1 MYLRARRGS
10 FLWVCRPIICE
21 RVRRWCTII
30 ENNPEVMSALVHKLG
45 LSEKLAFHDV
55 FSIDEPELLAF
66 VPRPAHA
73 LLLVFPVSETY
84 EKFRIQEDKDR
95 PEYQG
100 HGPEEEVVWYKQT
113 IGNACGLIGLLH
125 GVSNG
130 TARTNIGTVPSSIW
144 DRLIKQLTISAD
156 PHSNLAK
163 LLTDAIPLKPI
174 ERADLL
180 YESEA
185 LESAHQAAAAGG
197 DTSAPAADDNV
208 DLHYVCFVKSQN
220 NHLWEL
226 DGRRKG
232 PLNRGELSPDEDVLS
247 EKALDFG
254 VRSFLQRE
262 AAVGGGDLRFSLIT
276 LAESLD

>member
-1 MYLRARRGS
+1 MLGPQSPDVPAGKKR
-10 FLWVCRPIICE
+10 FVPL
-21 RVRRWCTII
+21 

-45 LSEKLAFHDV
+45 LSQKLAFHDV

-130 TARTNIGTVPSSIW
+130 TARSHI
-144 DRLIKQLTISAD
+144 D
-156 PHSNLAK
+156 PASNLAK
-163 LLTDAIPLKPI
+163 LLNDAIPLKPI
-174 ERADLL
+174 QRADLL

-197 DTSAPAADDNV
+197 DTSAPTAEDNV
-208 DLHYVCFVKSQN
+208 DLHYVCFVKSPDDN
-220 NHLWEL
+220 LWEL

-232 PLNRGELSPDEDVLS
+232 PLNRGELAPDEDVLS
-247 EKALDFG
+247 EKALDLG
-254 VRSFLQRE
+254 VRSFLKRE
-262 AAVGGGDLRFSLIT
+262 AAAGGGDLRFSLIT

>member
-1 MYLRARRGS
+1 MADDNPDVPAGKKRFIPL
-10 FLWVCRPIICE
+10 
-21 RVRRWCTII
+21 
-30 ENNPEVMSALVHKLG
+30 ENNPEVMSSLVHKLG

-84 EKFRIQEDKDR
+84 EKFRREEDKDK
-95 PEYQG
+95 PEYAG
-100 HGPEEEVVWYKQT
+100 SGAGEEVIWYKQT

-130 TARTNIGTVPSSIW
+130 SARANIQPNS
-144 DRLIKQLTISAD
+144 D
-156 PHSNLAK
+156 LAK
-163 LLTDAIPLKPI
+163 LVHDAIPLNPAA
-174 ERADLL
+174 RADLL

-185 LESAHQAAAAGG
+185 LESAHQSAAGGG
-197 DTSAPAADDNV
+197 DTSAPDAEDNI
-208 DLHYVCFVKSQN
+208 DLHYVCFVKSQDN
-220 NHLWEL
+220 NLWEL

-232 PLNRGELSPDEDVLS
+232 PLNRGKLSADEDVLS
-247 EKALDFG
+247 EKALDLG
-254 VRSFLQRE
+254 VRSFLKRE
-262 AAVGGGDLRFSLIT
+262 SEAGGGDLRFSLIT

>member
-1 MYLRARRGS
+1 MSTSDSPDVPPGKKRFIPL
-10 FLWVCRPIICE
+10 
-21 RVRRWCTII
+21 
-30 ENNPEVMSALVHKLG
+30 ENNPDVMSSLVHKLG
-45 LSEKLAFHDV
+45 LSHKLAFHDV

-84 EKFRIQEDKDR
+84 EKFRVQEDKDE

-100 HGPEEEVVWYKQT
+100 SGADEEVIWYKQT

-130 TARTNIGTVPSSIW
+130 SARSNIEPS
-144 DRLIKQLTISAD
+144 
-156 PHSNLAK
+156 SNLAK
-163 LLTDAIPLKPI
+163 LVNDAIPLKPI

-185 LESAHQAAAAGG
+185 LETAHQTAATGG
-197 DTSAPAADDNV
+197 DTTAPNAEDNV
-208 DLHYVCFVKSQN
+208 DLHYVCFVKSQSN
-220 NHLWEL
+220 NLWEL

-232 PLNRGELSPDEDVLS
+232 PLNRGALSPNEDVLS
-247 EKALDFG
+247 EKALDLG
-254 VRSFLQRE
+254 VRSFLRRE
-262 AAVGGGDLRFSLIT
+262 TEAGGGDLRFSLIT

>member
-1 MYLRARRGS
+1 
-10 FLWVCRPIICE
+10 
-21 RVRRWCTII
+21 
-30 ENNPEVMSALVHKLG
+30 MSALVHKLG

-66 VPRPAHA
+66 VPRPAYA

-84 EKFRIQEDKDR
+84 EQFRVQEDKDR

-100 HGPEEEVVWYKQT
+100 HGPDEEVIWYKQT

-130 TARTNIGTVPSSIW
+130 AARSNIGTLPRAVWDSLTSI
-144 DRLIKQLTISAD
+144 LTILAEAN
-156 PHSNLAK
+156 SNLAK
-163 LLTDAIPLKPI
+163 LLNDAIPLKPV

-185 LESAHQAAAAGG
+185 LESAHQAAASGG
-197 DTSAPAADDNV
+197 DSSAPAAEDNI
-208 DLHYVCFVKSQN
+208 DLHYVCFVKSQKN
-220 NHLWEL
+220 QLWEL

-232 PLNRGELSPDEDVLS
+232 PLNRGELAPDEDVLS
-247 EKALDFG
+247 EKALDLG
-254 VRSFLQRE
+254 VRSFLKRE
-262 AAVGGGDLRFSLIT
+262 AAAGGGDLRFSLIT

>member
-1 MYLRARRGS
+1 MADDNPDVPAGKKRFIPL
-10 FLWVCRPIICE
+10 
-21 RVRRWCTII
+21 
-30 ENNPEVMSALVHKLG
+30 ENNPEVMSSLVHKLG

-84 EKFRIQEDKDR
+84 ERFRREEDKDR
-95 PEYQG
+95 SEYAG
-100 HGPEEEVVWYKQT
+100 SGADEEVIWYKQT

-130 TARTNIGTVPSSIW
+130 AARANIQPNS
-144 DRLIKQLTISAD
+144 D
-156 PHSNLAK
+156 LAK
-163 LLTDAIPLKPI
+163 LVHDAIPLKPT

-185 LESAHQAAAAGG
+185 LESAHQNAAGGG
-197 DTSAPAADDNV
+197 DTSAPDSEDNV
-208 DLHYVCFVKSQN
+208 DLHYVCFVKSQDN
-220 NHLWEL
+220 NLWEL

-232 PLNRGELSPDEDVLS
+232 PLNRGKLSADEDVLS
-247 EKALDFG
+247 EKALDLG
-254 VRSFLQRE
+254 VRSFLKRE
-262 AAVGGGDLRFSLIT
+262 SEAGGGDLRFSLIT

>member
-1 MYLRARRGS
+1 MADDNPDVPAGKKRFIPL
-10 FLWVCRPIICE
+10 
-21 RVRRWCTII
+21 
-30 ENNPEVMSALVHKLG
+30 ENNPEVMSKLVHKLG

-84 EKFRIQEDKDR
+84 EKFRREEDKDK
-95 PEYQG
+95 PEYAG
-100 HGPEEEVVWYKQT
+100 HGADEEVIWYKQT

-130 TARTNIGTVPSSIW
+130 AARTNIRQFPDPSS
-144 DRLIKQLTISAD
+144 D
-156 PHSNLAK
+156 LAK
-163 LLTDAIPLKPI
+163 LIRDAIPLTPAK
-174 ERADLL
+174 RADLL

-185 LESAHQAAAAGG
+185 LESAHQTAAGG
-197 DTSAPAADDNV
+197 GDTIAPAAEDNV
-208 DLHYVCFVKSQN
+208 DLHYVCFVKSGDDN
-220 NHLWEL
+220 LWEL

-232 PLNRGELSPDEDVLS
+232 PLNRGKLSADEDVLS
-247 EKALDFG
+247 ERALDLG
-254 VRSFLQRE
+254 PRSFLKRE
-262 AAVGGGDLRFSLIT
+262 SEAGGGDLRFSLIT

>member
-1 MYLRARRGS
+1 MSASQSPDVPPGKKRFVPL
-10 FLWVCRPIICE
+10 
-21 RVRRWCTII
+21 

-45 LSEKLAFHDV
+45 LSQKLAFHDV
-55 FSIDEPELLAF
+55 FSIDEPDLLAF

-84 EKFRIQEDKDR
+84 EKFRMQEDKDR
-95 PEYQG
+95 PEYQAY
-100 HGPEEEVVWYKQT
+100 GPDEEVVWYKQT

-130 TARTNIGTVPSSIW
+130 TARDNI
-144 DRLIKQLTISAD
+144 D
-156 PHSNLAK
+156 PESDLAK
-163 LLTDAIPLKPI
+163 LLRDAIPLKPI

-180 YESEA
+180 YDSEA
-185 LESAHQAAAAGG
+185 LESAHQAAATEG
-197 DTSAPAADDNV
+197 DTSAPAAEDNV

-220 NHLWEL
+220 NQLWEL

-232 PLNRGELSPDEDVLS
+232 PLNRGQLSPDEDVLS
-247 EKALDFG
+247 EKALDLG
-254 VRSFLQRE
+254 VRSFLKRE
-262 AAVGGGDLRFSLIT
+262 TAAGGGDLRFSLIT